1 MSVIAG
7 EHAERRAFSREL
19 VELRVPAAE
28 IVLPAGIGRDHLDI
42 AHRERRPP
50 GAHCAEATALGLG
63 GLEQRQVDLDVEHL
77 LHAPHVRPSPGL
89 VRIDERARHAQAG
102 PGIDDLLAVDG
113 AVAALD
119 LVLGPERESDLRCS
133 LTHMP
138 IVFLW

>member
-1 MSVIAG
+1 MTSTSHMG
-7 EHAERRAFSREL
+7 SD
-19 VELRVPAAE
+19 
-28 IVLPAGIGRDHLDI
+28 PAG
-42 AHRERRPP
+42 AHRT
-50 GAHCAEATALGLG
+50 EAAALGLS

-77 LHAPHVRPSPGL
+77 LHAPHVGPSPGL
-89 VRIDERARHAQAG
+89 VRIDERARHAQTG

-133 LTHMP
+133 LTHVP